1 MIVTAE
7 EAVLA
12 GGFGSAVRE
21 LLDKKKKFDLR
32 FKRLGLPVE
41 IYPVGK
47 VDQIKRRYDLDTEGL
62 IKQIREFYKT

>member
-1 MIVTAE
+1 VTAE

-21 LLDKKKKFDLR
+21 FLDREKKFDLR
-32 FKRLGLPVE
+32 FKRIGLPVE

-47 VDQIKRRYDLDTEGL
+47 VDQIKRMYDLDTEGL
-62 IKQIREFYKT
+62 IKQIKEFYKS